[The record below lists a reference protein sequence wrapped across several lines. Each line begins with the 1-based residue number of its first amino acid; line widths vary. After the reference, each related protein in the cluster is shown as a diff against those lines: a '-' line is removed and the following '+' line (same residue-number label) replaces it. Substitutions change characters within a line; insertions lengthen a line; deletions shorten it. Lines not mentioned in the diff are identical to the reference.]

1 MKKKNIVYII
11 SAVIIVLCIIFA
23 LLIDVW
29 ASFSYFVLSLMTILT
44 LVWAGYLIYNY
55 VTDFKKQLD
64 DDFAYYKAEKINSTS
79 VTSDEFEKNEQ
90 AYRKEFN
97 KSARKTK
104 FLEICKIIL
113 CFGFAGLFI
122 FAMFVAWYINFIKE
136 EKLW

>member
-1 MKKKNIVYII
+1 MKKKNIIYII

-55 VTDFKKQLD
+55 LTDFKKQLD
-64 DDFAYYKAEKINSTS
+64 EDFDYFKAEKINSTS
-79 VTSDEFEKNEQ
+79 VTSEEFKKNEL

-97 KSARKTK
+97 KSTRKTK
-104 FLEICKIIL
+104 LLEICKIIL

-122 FAMFVAWYINFIKE
+122 FAMFVS
-136 EKLW
+136 

>member
-1 MKKKNIVYII
+1 MKKSSIVYII

-29 ASFSYFVLSLMTILT
+29 TGFSYFVFSFMTLLT

-55 VTDFKKQLD
+55 LTDFKKQLEE
-64 DDFAYYKAEKINSTS
+64 DFAFFKAEKINATN
-79 VTSDEFEKNEQ
+79 VTSEEFEKNEQ

-122 FAMFVAWYINFIKE
+122 FAMFVS
-136 EKLW
+136 

>member
-1 MKKKNIVYII
+1 MKKKNIIYII

-29 ASFSYFVLSLMTILT
+29 ASFSYFVLSLMTALT

-79 VTSDEFEKNEQ
+79 VTSEEFEKNEL

-97 KSARKTK
+97 KSTIKTK
-104 FLEICKIIL
+104 LLEICKIIL

-122 FAMFVAWYINFIKE
+122 FAMFVS
-136 EKLW
+136 

>member
-1 MKKKNIVYII
+1 MKKKNIIYII

-29 ASFSYFVLSLMTILT
+29 ASFSYFVLSLMTALT
-44 LVWAGYLIYNY
+44 LIWAGYLIYNY
-55 VTDFKKQLD
+55 LTDFKKQLD
-64 DDFAYYKAEKINSTS
+64 EDFDYFKAEKINSTS
-79 VTSDEFEKNEQ
+79 VTSEEFEKNEL

-104 FLEICKIIL
+104 LLEICKIIL

-122 FAMFVAWYINFIKE
+122 FAMFVS
-136 EKLW
+136 

>member
-55 VTDFKKQLD
+55 LTDFKKQLD
-64 DDFAYYKAEKINSTS
+64 EDFDYFKAEKINSTS
-79 VTSDEFEKNEQ
+79 VTSEEFKKNEL

-97 KSARKTK
+97 KSTRKTK
-104 FLEICKIIL
+104 LLEICKIIL

-122 FAMFVAWYINFIKE
+122 FAMFVS
-136 EKLW
+136 

>member
-79 VTSDEFEKNEQ
+79 VTSNEFEKNEQ

-122 FAMFVAWYINFIKE
+122 FAMFVA
-136 EKLW
+136 

>member
-1 MKKKNIVYII
+1 MKNIIYII

-29 ASFSYFVLSLMTILT
+29 ASFSYFVLSLMTALT

-55 VTDFKKQLD
+55 ITDFKKQLD
-64 DDFAYYKAEKINSTS
+64 EDFDYFKAEKINSTS
-79 VTSDEFEKNEQ
+79 VTSEEFEKNEL

-97 KSARKTK
+97 KSTRKTK
-104 FLEICKIIL
+104 LLEICKIIL

-122 FAMFVAWYINFIKE
+122 FAMFVS
-136 EKLW
+136 

>member
-55 VTDFKKQLD
+55 VTYFKKQLD

-122 FAMFVAWYINFIKE
+122 FAMFVA
-136 EKLW
+136 

>member
-113 CFGFAGLFI
+113 CLGFAGLFI
-122 FAMFVAWYINFIKE
+122 FAMFVA
-136 EKLW
+136 

>member
-1 MKKKNIVYII
+1 MKKKNIIYII

-29 ASFSYFVLSLMTILT
+29 ASFSYFVLSLMTALT
-44 LVWAGYLIYNY
+44 LVWAGYFIYNY
-55 VTDFKKQLD
+55 LTDFKKQLD
-64 DDFAYYKAEKINSTS
+64 EDFDYFKAEKINSTS
-79 VTSDEFEKNEQ
+79 ITSEEFEKNEL

-104 FLEICKIIL
+104 LLEICKIIL

-122 FAMFVAWYINFIKE
+122 FAMFVS
-136 EKLW
+136 

>member
-1 MKKKNIVYII
+1 MKKKNIIYII

-29 ASFSYFVLSLMTILT
+29 ASFSYFVLSLMTALT

-55 VTDFKKQLD
+55 LTDFKKQLD
-64 DDFAYYKAEKINSTS
+64 EDFDYFKAEKINSTS
-79 VTSDEFEKNEQ
+79 VTSEEFKKNEL

-97 KSARKTK
+97 KSTRKTK
-104 FLEICKIIL
+104 LLEICKIIL

-122 FAMFVAWYINFIKE
+122 FAMFVS
-136 EKLW
+136 

>member
-79 VTSDEFEKNEQ
+79 VTSDEFEKIEQ

-104 FLEICKIIL
+104 FLEICKIML

-122 FAMFVAWYINFIKE
+122 FAMFVA
-136 EKLW
+136 

>member
-1 MKKKNIVYII
+1 MKKKNIIYII

-29 ASFSYFVLSLMTILT
+29 ASFSYFVLSLMTALT

-55 VTDFKKQLD
+55 LTDFKKQLD
-64 DDFAYYKAEKINSTS
+64 EDFDYFKAEKINSTS
-79 VTSDEFEKNEQ
+79 VTSEEFEKNEV

-97 KSARKTK
+97 KSTRKTK
-104 FLEICKIIL
+104 LLEICKIIL

-122 FAMFVAWYINFIKE
+122 FAMFVS
-136 EKLW
+136 

>member
-79 VTSDEFEKNEQ
+79 VTSEEFEKNEL

-97 KSARKTK
+97 KSTRKTK
-104 FLEICKIIL
+104 LLEICKIIL

-122 FAMFVAWYINFIKE
+122 FAMFVS
-136 EKLW
+136 

>member
-1 MKKKNIVYII
+1 MKKSSIVYII

-29 ASFSYFVLSLMTILT
+29 TGFSYFVFSFMTLLT

-55 VTDFKKQLD
+55 LTDFKKQLEE
-64 DDFAYYKAEKINSTS
+64 DFAFFKAEKINATN
-79 VTSDEFEKNEQ
+79 VTSEEFEKNEQ

-122 FAMFVAWYINFIKE
+122 FAMFVA
-136 EKLW
+136 

>member
-1 MKKKNIVYII
+1 MKKSSIVYII

-29 ASFSYFVLSLMTILT
+29 ASFSYFVLSLMTALT

-55 VTDFKKQLD
+55 LTDFKKQLD
-64 DDFAYYKAEKINSTS
+64 EDFDYFKAEKINSTS

-122 FAMFVAWYINFIKE
+122 FAMFVA
-136 EKLW
+136 

>member
-122 FAMFVAWYINFIKE
+122 FAMFVA
-136 EKLW
+136 

>member
-1 MKKKNIVYII
+1 MIKKNIIYII

-29 ASFSYFVLSLMTILT
+29 ASFSYFVLSLMTALT

-55 VTDFKKQLD
+55 LTDFKKQLD
-64 DDFAYYKAEKINSTS
+64 EDFDYFKAEKINSTS
-79 VTSDEFEKNEQ
+79 VTSEEFEKNEL

-97 KSARKTK
+97 KSTRKTK
-104 FLEICKIIL
+104 LLEICKIIL

-122 FAMFVAWYINFIKE
+122 FAMFVS
-136 EKLW
+136 

>member
-1 MKKKNIVYII
+1 MIYII

-29 ASFSYFVLSLMTILT
+29 ASFSYFVLSLMTALT

-55 VTDFKKQLD
+55 LTDFKKQLD
-64 DDFAYYKAEKINSTS
+64 EDFDYFKAEKINSTS
-79 VTSDEFEKNEQ
+79 VTSEEFEKNEL

-104 FLEICKIIL
+104 LLEICKIIL

-122 FAMFVAWYINFIKE
+122 FAMFVS
-136 EKLW
+136 

>member
-104 FLEICKIIL
+104 FLEICKIML

-122 FAMFVAWYINFIKE
+122 FAMFVA
-136 EKLW
+136 

>member
-1 MKKKNIVYII
+1 MKKKNIIYII

-79 VTSDEFEKNEQ
+79 VTSEEFEKNEL

-97 KSARKTK
+97 KSTRKTK
-104 FLEICKIIL
+104 LLEICKIIL

-122 FAMFVAWYINFIKE
+122 FAMFVS
-136 EKLW
+136 

>member
-1 MKKKNIVYII
+1 MKKKNIIYII

-29 ASFSYFVLSLMTILT
+29 ASFSYFVLSLMTALT

-55 VTDFKKQLD
+55 LTDFKKQLD
-64 DDFAYYKAEKINSTS
+64 EDFDYFKAEKINSTS
-79 VTSDEFEKNEQ
+79 VTSEKFKKNEL

-97 KSARKTK
+97 KSTRKTK
-104 FLEICKIIL
+104 LLEICKIIL

-122 FAMFVAWYINFIKE
+122 FAMFVS
-136 EKLW
+136 

>member
-55 VTDFKKQLD
+55 VTNFKKQLD

-79 VTSDEFEKNEQ
+79 FSSD
-90 AYRKEFN
+90 
-97 KSARKTK
+97 
-104 FLEICKIIL
+104 
-113 CFGFAGLFI
+113 
-122 FAMFVAWYINFIKE
+122 
-136 EKLW
+136 

>member
-113 CFGFAGLFI
+113 CLGFAGLFI

>member
-1 MKKKNIVYII
+1 MKKSSIVYII

-29 ASFSYFVLSLMTILT
+29 AGFSYFVFSFMTLLT

-55 VTDFKKQLD
+55 LTDFKKQLEE
-64 DDFAYYKAEKINSTS
+64 DFAFFKVEKINATN
-79 VTSDEFEKNEQ
+79 VTSEEFEKNEQ

-122 FAMFVAWYINFIKE
+122 FAMFVA
-136 EKLW
+136 

>member
-1 MKKKNIVYII
+1 MKKKNIIYII

-29 ASFSYFVLSLMTILT
+29 ASFSYFVLSLMTALT

-55 VTDFKKQLD
+55 LTDFKKQLD
-64 DDFAYYKAEKINSTS
+64 EDFDYFKAEKINSTS
-79 VTSDEFEKNEQ
+79 VTSEEFEKNEL

-104 FLEICKIIL
+104 LLEICKIIL

-122 FAMFVAWYINFIKE
+122 FAMFVS
-136 EKLW
+136 

>member
-1 MKKKNIVYII
+1 MKKSSIVYII

-29 ASFSYFVLSLMTILT
+29 AGFSYFVFSFMTLLT

-55 VTDFKKQLD
+55 LTDFKKQLD
-64 DDFAYYKAEKINSTS
+64 EDFDYFKAEKINSTS
-79 VTSDEFEKNEQ
+79 VTSEEFEKNEL

-104 FLEICKIIL
+104 LLEICKIIL

-122 FAMFVAWYINFIKE
+122 FAMFVA
-136 EKLW
+136 

>member
-23 LLIDVW
+23 LLINVW

-79 VTSDEFEKNEQ
+79 VTSEEFEKNEL

-97 KSARKTK
+97 KSTRKTK
-104 FLEICKIIL
+104 LLEICKIIL

-122 FAMFVAWYINFIKE
+122 FAMFVS
-136 EKLW
+136 

>member
-1 MKKKNIVYII
+1 MKKKNIIYII

-29 ASFSYFVLSLMTILT
+29 ASFSYFVLSLMTALT

-55 VTDFKKQLD
+55 ITDFKKQLD
-64 DDFAYYKAEKINSTS
+64 EDFDYFKAEKINSTS
-79 VTSDEFEKNEQ
+79 VTSEEFEKNEL

-97 KSARKTK
+97 KSTRKTK
-104 FLEICKIIL
+104 LLEICKIIL

-122 FAMFVAWYINFIKE
+122 FAMFVS
-136 EKLW
+136 